1 MTLISVL
8 LLFLAGLA
16 VGFINVMAG
25 GGSAISLPLLI
36 FLGFDTAVANGT
48 NRVAILVEAVSAV
61 ASFKKNKHSHFT
73 QSLKFAIPT
82 IPGAILGAIYAVKVD
97 DELFKTIL
105 GVVMIFIV
113 ISLMLPKPH
122 EAAVEKFSQ
131 GRKLLVYPAMFLIGF
146 YGGFVQAGVG
156 FLLMAALLHLFGET
170 LVRVNMHKV
179 FIVMIFTVPALLVF
193 ILTGNVNWTAALV
206 LSSGAMVGG
215 WWAAHLSVHKG
226 DKIIRIM
233 LGVAMVLM
241 SIKLIFD

>member
-1 MTLISVL
+1 LELISAL
-8 LLFLAGLA
+8 LLFVAGMA

-25 GGSAISLPLLI
+25 GGSALSLPLLI
-36 FLGFDTAVANGT
+36 FLGFDAAVANGT
-48 NRVAILVEAVSAV
+48 NRVAILMEATAGV
-61 ASFKKNKHSHFT
+61 ASFKKNNHAHFS
-73 QSLKFAIPT
+73 QSLKFALPT
-82 IPGAILGAIYAVKVD
+82 IPGAILGAIYATRID

-105 GVVMIFIV
+105 AIVMILIV

-131 GRKLLVYPAMFLIGF
+131 SRKALVYPAMFMIGF

-179 FIVMIFTVPALLVF
+179 FIVMIFTIPALAVF
-193 ILTGNVNWTAALV
+193 ILTDNVNWPAAIV
-206 LSSGAMVGG
+206 LSAGAILGG
-215 WWAAHLSVHKG
+215 WWAAHMSVHKG
-226 DKIIRIM
+226 DHFIRAM

-241 SIKLIFD
+241 AIKLFFD